1 MREIKFR
8 AWDGANNKMVFAV
21 DEPVEQGDDLLNYLF
36 VQFEDFTFGFL
47 PEGEGNRLPTMQYT
61 GKKDKDGCELFEND
75 IVADEDGNTALI
87 LWSKRQAQFYVD
99 YDEYQ
104 DLDGIGSWATK
115 IGNIYENPELVDK

>member
-8 AWDGANNKMVFAV
+8 QWDSRRRIMHLGSGATY
-21 DEPVEQGDDLLNYLF
+21 PSGWIG
-36 VQFEDFTFGFL
+36 FTCVSWENS
-47 PEGEGNRLPTMQYT
+47 PIMQYT